1 MKTEEIKLSQ
11 ITENAWNPRTITE
24 EKFKKLVK
32 SILVFP
38 RMLSLRPIVVDSQ
51 MNVLGGNMRL
61 RALKHIVTMDKD
73 TLRFTIAN
81 DETSKFTK
89 GEADALIGYWMDW
102 RKSPVVSIINANDL
116 TERQKKEFVIKDN
129 VGFGDWDTN
138 MLANEWDTD
147 ALKDWGMEDW
157 QLEGKNPTEEENGGA
172 DDNSD
177 NNYERKIVAPIY
189 EPQDGDIYIGD
200 CYDTSKTDSLISAI
214 EDSPDLDDTTKAF
227 LKVAAYRHVKFN
239 YEKVADF
246 YAKAPEEVQRFM
258 EDSALVIVDIDKAI
272 EDGFVKISKD
282 FMEQYGKEHGND
294 TE

>member
-11 ITENAWNPRTITE
+11 ITENAGNPRTITE

-32 SILVFP
+32 SLLVFP

-102 RKSPVVSIINANDL
+102 RKSPVASIINANDL

-129 VGFGDWDTN
+129 VGFGDWDTDI
-138 MLANEWDTD
+138 LANEWDTD

-157 QLEGKNPTEEENGGA
+157 QLEGKNPAEEENGGQTIILIITTR
-172 DDNSD
+172 
-177 NNYERKIVAPIY
+177 ERLLLLSMSHRMEIFPSVTATIPARQILSFL
-189 EPQDGDIYIGD
+189 QLRILQIW
-200 CYDTSKTDSLISAI
+200 TS
-214 EDSPDLDDTTKAF
+214 
-227 LKVAAYRHVKFN
+227 
-239 YEKVADF
+239 
-246 YAKAPEEVQRFM
+246 QRKH
-258 EDSALVIVDIDKAI
+258 S
-272 EDGFVKISKD
+272 
-282 FMEQYGKEHGND
+282 
-294 TE
+294 

>member
-11 ITENAWNPRTITE
+11 ITENAGNQRTITE

-32 SILVFP
+32 SLLVFP

-102 RKSPVVSIINANDL
+102 RKSPVSSIINANDL
-116 TERQKKEFVIKDN
+116 TERQKKEFVIKDD
-129 VGFGDWDTN
+129 VGFGD
-138 MLANEWDTD
+138 WDTD

-157 QLEGKNPTEEENGGA
+157 QLEGKNPAEEENGGG
-172 DDNSD
+172 
-177 NNYERKIVAPIY
+177 R
-189 EPQDGDIYIGD
+189 
-200 CYDTSKTDSLISAI
+200 
-214 EDSPDLDDTTKAF
+214 
-227 LKVAAYRHVKFN
+227 R
-239 YEKVADF
+239 
-246 YAKAPEEVQRFM
+246 
-258 EDSALVIVDIDKAI
+258 
-272 EDGFVKISKD
+272 
-282 FMEQYGKEHGND
+282 
-294 TE
+294 

>member
-11 ITENAWNPRTITE
+11 ITENAGNPRTITE

-32 SILVFP
+32 SLLVFP

-102 RKSPVVSIINANDL
+102 RKSPVASIINANDL

-129 VGFGDWDTN
+129 VGFGDWDTDI
-138 MLANEWDTD
+138 LANEWDTD

-157 QLEGKNPTEEENGGA
+157 QLEGKNPAEEENGGQTIILIITTR
-172 DDNSD
+172 
-177 NNYERKIVAPIY
+177 ERLLLLSTSHRMEIFPSVTATIPARQILSFLQLRILPIW
-189 EPQDGDIYIGD
+189 
-200 CYDTSKTDSLISAI
+200 TS
-214 EDSPDLDDTTKAF
+214 
-227 LKVAAYRHVKFN
+227 
-239 YEKVADF
+239 
-246 YAKAPEEVQRFM
+246 QRKH
-258 EDSALVIVDIDKAI
+258 S
-272 EDGFVKISKD
+272 
-282 FMEQYGKEHGND
+282 
-294 TE
+294 

>member
-11 ITENAWNPRTITE
+11 ITENAGNPRTITE

-32 SILVFP
+32 SLLVFP

-129 VGFGDWDTN
+129 VGFGDWDTD

-157 QLEGKNPTEEENGGA
+157 QLEGKNPAEEENGGQTIILIITTR
-172 DDNSD
+172 
-177 NNYERKIVAPIY
+177 ERLLLLS
-189 EPQDGDIYIGD
+189 
-200 CYDTSKTDSLISAI
+200 TSHRMEIFPSVTATIPARQILS
-214 EDSPDLDDTTKAF
+214 F
-227 LKVAAYRHVKFN
+227 LQLRIL
-239 YEKVADF
+239 
-246 YAKAPEEVQRFM
+246 Q
-258 EDSALVIVDIDKAI
+258 I
-272 EDGFVKISKD
+272 
-282 FMEQYGKEHGND
+282 
-294 TE
+294 

>member
-11 ITENAWNPRTITE
+11 ITENAGNPRTITE

-32 SILVFP
+32 SLLVFP

-61 RALKHIVTMDKD
+61 RALKYIVTMDKD

-102 RKSPVVSIINANDL
+102 RKSPVASIINANDL

-129 VGFGDWDTN
+129 VGFGDWDTDI
-138 MLANEWDTD
+138 LANEWDTD

-157 QLEGKNPTEEENGGA
+157 QLEGKNPAEEENGGG
-172 DDNSD
+172 
-177 NNYERKIVAPIY
+177 R
-189 EPQDGDIYIGD
+189 
-200 CYDTSKTDSLISAI
+200 
-214 EDSPDLDDTTKAF
+214 
-227 LKVAAYRHVKFN
+227 R
-239 YEKVADF
+239 
-246 YAKAPEEVQRFM
+246 
-258 EDSALVIVDIDKAI
+258 
-272 EDGFVKISKD
+272 
-282 FMEQYGKEHGND
+282 
-294 TE
+294 

>member
-11 ITENAWNPRTITE
+11 ITENAGNPRTITE

-32 SILVFP
+32 SLLVFP

-89 GEADALIGYWMDW
+89 GEADAL
-102 RKSPVVSIINANDL
+102 
-116 TERQKKEFVIKDN
+116 
-129 VGFGDWDTN
+129 
-138 MLANEWDTD
+138 
-147 ALKDWGMEDW
+147 KDWGMEDW
-157 QLEGKNPTEEENGGA
+157 QLEGKNPAEEENGGA

-189 EPQDGDIYIGD
+189 EPQNGDISIGD

-214 EDSPDLDDTTKAF
+214 EDSPDLDESTKAF

-246 YAKAPEEVQRFM
+246 YAKAPEEVQKFM

-294 TE
+294 AE

>member
-32 SILVFP
+32 SLLVFP

-157 QLEGKNPTEEENGGA
+157 QLEGKNPAEEENGGQTIILIITTR
-172 DDNSD
+172 
-177 NNYERKIVAPIY
+177 ERLSLLS
-189 EPQDGDIYIGD
+189 
-200 CYDTSKTDSLISAI
+200 TSRRMEIFTSVTATIPARRILS
-214 EDSPDLDDTTKAF
+214 F
-227 LKVAAYRHVKFN
+227 LQLRILRIWTRQLKH
-239 YEKVADF
+239 
-246 YAKAPEEVQRFM
+246 
-258 EDSALVIVDIDKAI
+258 S
-272 EDGFVKISKD
+272 
-282 FMEQYGKEHGND
+282 
-294 TE
+294 